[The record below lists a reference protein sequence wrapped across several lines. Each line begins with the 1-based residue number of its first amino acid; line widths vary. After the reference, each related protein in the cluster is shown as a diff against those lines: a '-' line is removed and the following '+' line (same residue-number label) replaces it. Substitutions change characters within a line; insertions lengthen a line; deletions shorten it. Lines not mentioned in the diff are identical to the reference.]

1 MEAAIIVV
9 LVVVFAILV
18 VMMIIAL
25 GSRRKDSKTISFES
39 KTTDEP
45 KQLTQ
50 QEKSGNYQAQGG
62 FNFAPAK
69 KEEAVLPG
77 QELKTSAT
85 AAIPTAAQPASQPT
99 ANIDAPSASA
109 VSEKPH
115 EDPEPVAE
123 AAAAEPETLTVEAE
137 AKPEDPAVV
146 TKKLEKETEK
156 EDGPVAVATETAEDS
171 EPETKPEPEEPEQK
185 RRLMTPPKRRWK
197 PTRLSQ
203 RRSLRQRTSRRRK
216 R

>member
-85 AAIPTAAQPASQPT
+85 AAIPTATQPASQPT
-99 ANIDAPSASA
+99 AHIDAPSASA
-109 VSEKPH
+109 VSEKSH
-115 EDPEPVAE
+115 EDPELVAE
-123 AAAAEPETLTVEAE
+123 AAVAEPETLTVEAE
-137 AKPEDPAVV
+137 AKPEARVIAAP
-146 TKKLEKETEK
+146 TS
-156 EDGPVAVATETAEDS
+156 AEAAS
-171 EPETKPEPEEPEQK
+171 
-185 RRLMTPPKRRWK
+185 
-197 PTRLSQ
+197 SA
-203 RRSLRQRTSRRRK
+203 SRK
-216 R
+216 V

>member
-99 ANIDAPSASA
+99 
-109 VSEKPH
+109 
-115 EDPEPVAE
+115 VAE
-123 AAAAEPETLTVEAE
+123 AAVAEPET
-137 AKPEDPAVV
+137 
-146 TKKLEKETEK
+146 
-156 EDGPVAVATETAEDS
+156 
-171 EPETKPEPEEPEQK
+171 
-185 RRLMTPPKRRWK
+185 
-197 PTRLSQ
+197 
-203 RRSLRQRTSRRRK
+203 
-216 R
+216 